1 MNNEYTVGEALAVK
15 ECQQHLLCLVGMDL
29 GHYRA
34 RPALLSPLL
43 GCFLVSGVWLETI
56 VSFKVTKESSME
68 TAVMDGVNKLG
79 ADLDPLLF
87 LLVQWK
93 LRDPSSGIL
102 LRAQVLVEIS
112 VDN

>member
-1 MNNEYTVGEALAVK
+1 MNIGEALAVK
-15 ECQQHLLCLVGMDL
+15 EFLLCLVGMDL

-56 VSFKVTKESSME
+56 VSSKVTKESSMG
-68 TAVMDGVNKLG
+68 TAAMDGVNKLS

-93 LRDPSSGIL
+93 LRGPSSGLL
-102 LRAQVLVEIS
+102 LRALVLVEIS
-112 VDN
+112 VDK